1 MNGSRHIATMTARPC
16 VLLASRVISAIG
28 SATRTVRTVALSAP
42 TLLVAL
48 MLFALSGSFSA
59 LGAQTPPPPPPDT
72 LLKKPFPR
80 SLPVLLDSIKRP
92 KTKTDS
98 LAQSK
103 LRIDKTLILWDPPDS
118 TMQELMNRK
127 GYRQVHYQGDQ
138 VRFDSKSGVLKLYGA
153 PAAVERDQTMIVS
166 DTIIYNDSTKR
177 VLGLGDSVT
186 LRDPSKKDA
195 DDVVVHGRIDYDLNS
210 QSGVIGSFATSVESG
225 GQRLY
230 LEAKGG
236 DIYADTLVAGRH
248 VVFARDGSFTYCDL
262 EEPHFH
268 FATKEMKFVSDNIMV
283 ARPGILYIGEV
294 PVFWIPFFFQ
304 DVRSGRRSGL
314 LTPSFGIAE
323 LLRNSPSYRRQL
335 NNLGYFFALNDY
347 MDAELA
353 FDWRS
358 GANGSPSDPGF
369 VRTNFE
375 YRYRWITRFVNGRF
389 AVERTALN
397 TGSNNLAITWNHSQ
411 DFSRQTRLTS
421 NINWVQQ
428 TQIQQQT
435 TTNAIAATATILSQL
450 NYQTKI
456 GPASLQIGGTRRQYP
471 GRTQVETDFPSLSLT
486 TAPLAAGEFGWTP
499 SGRLAI
505 ASASGL
511 DQGLQFPFVYS
522 PRPGGGSDSAR
533 IKASRRTIDAGL
545 ESPIKIFGFNWQN
558 SFVLRD
564 QFYDYPEQR
573 TIINVNNP
581 ADSATRIFARTFQTN
596 FDWNTSFNLP
606 RFLTGTWNIS
616 PNISLNNV
624 DPQGGLFVRTERS
637 GGEWVGQ
644 SKRPSYSISTSP
656 TFYAQF
662 PGIGPIVRF
671 RHSISPSL
679 TYSYSPASNVS
690 DAFLAALGR
699 TRTGYLGALAQNRLG
714 MSLATNLEA
723 KLRTKADTTPDAL
736 AQKIQLLTL
745 TFSSLTW
752 DFIRADTAGTGL
764 VEPTFSLSA
773 RSDLIPNLDFHT
785 TYSLFQGD
793 PLSDTATFKPFLSDV
808 GATFSLT
815 GKSAILAVIG
825 RLFGGRGS
833 LDDAATGLGRKSNV
847 ADDVIAAQRAQM
859 SAAGSRRR
867 NPGLNVPTSRGW
879 SLNLNYNSSRQRPP
893 RGGTIVKNDPTA
905 LCEGQKPL
913 GQAAYDI
920 CVLNALQAPP
930 AGTSTNGY
938 AIGAPTFLSPPT
950 QNVTSNLTFNVTEN
964 WSAQWSTSYDIVRKR
979 FASQQVGLQRQ
990 LHDWTTTFSFNQ
1002 TPNGAFSF
1010 NFFIA
1015 LKAQPALKFNYDKS
1029 TYRTSGGF

>member
-1 MNGSRHIATMTARPC
+1 MKLVRHIMTMTARPA
-16 VLLASRVISAIG
+16 VVFAAMLGLALCG
-28 SATRTVRTVALSAP
+28 P
-42 TLLVAL
+42 
-48 MLFALSGSFSA
+48 FSS
-59 LGAQTPPPPPPDT
+59 LHAQTPPPPPPPDSVR
-72 LLKKPFPR
+72 KVEPR
-80 SLPVLLDSIKRP
+80 SLPVVNDTTRRP
-92 KTKTDS
+92 RTRADS
-98 LAQSK
+98 LAQSR
-103 LRIDKTLILWDPPDS
+103 LRMDRTLIIWDPPDS
-118 TMQELMNRK
+118 TMQELDARK
-127 GYRQVHYQGDQ
+127 GYRKVRYQGDH
-138 VRFDSKSGVLKLYGA
+138 VRFDSRSGILKLYGD

-210 QSGVIGSFATSVESG
+210 QSGAIGSFATSVESG
-225 GQRLY
+225 GQRLF

-236 DIYADTLVAGRH
+236 DIYTDTLVAGRH
-248 VVFARDGSFTYCDL
+248 EVYARDGSFTYCDL
-262 EEPHFH
+262 NEPHFH
-268 FATKEMKFVSDNIMV
+268 FTTKEMKFVSDNIMV

-347 MDAELA
+347 MDAELS

-358 GANGSPSDPGF
+358 GANGSFSDPGF
-369 VRTNFE
+369 LRTNVD

-389 AVERTALN
+389 SVERTALN

-421 NINWVQQ
+421 NLNWVQQ

-456 GPASLQIGGTRRQYP
+456 GPASIQLGGTRRQYP
-471 GRTQVETDFPSLSLT
+471 GRTQVETDFPSLSIST
-486 TAPLAAGEFGWTP
+486 PPLGGERFGWTP
-499 SGRLAI
+499 GGRI
-505 ASASGL
+505 AVSSASGL
-511 DQGLQFPFVYS
+511 DQGLQYPFVFS
-522 PRPGGGSDSAR
+522 SRPGGGTDSSR
-533 IKASRRTIDAGL
+533 IKASRRRIDASF
-545 ESPIKIFGFNWQN
+545 ESPIKILAFNWQN
-558 SFVLRD
+558 SFVFRD
-564 QFYDYPEQR
+564 EFNDYPEQR
-573 TIINVNNP
+573 TILNVNNP

-606 RFLTGTWNIS
+606 RFLTGTWNVS

-624 DPQGGLFVRTERS
+624 DPAGGLFVRTERS
-637 GGEWVGQ
+637 GGQWVGQ
-644 SKRPSYSISTSP
+644 NKRPSYSISASP

-662 PGIGPIVRF
+662 PGLGPVARF
-671 RHSISPSL
+671 RHSIAPSF

-714 MSLATNLEA
+714 VSLSSNLEA
-723 KLRTKADTTPDAL
+723 KLRTKTDTTPDAL
-736 AQKIQLLTL
+736 AKKIQVLAL

-764 VEPTFSLSA
+764 VEPTFSISA
-773 RSDLIPNLDFHT
+773 RSDLVPNLDFHT

-793 PLSDTATFKPFLSDV
+793 ALSDTASLKPYLTDV
-808 GATFSLT
+808 GATFSLN

-825 RLFGGRGS
+825 RLFGGGGS
-833 LDDAATGLGRKSNV
+833 LDDAVSGTAHKPNV
-847 ADDVIAAQRAQM
+847 ADDVIASQRAQM

-867 NPGLNVPTSRGW
+867 NPSLNVPVGAGW
-879 SLNLNYNSSRQRPP
+879 SLNLNYNSTRQRPP
-893 RGGTIVKNDPTA
+893 RGGTTIVNNPAA
-905 LCEGQKPL
+905 LCEGQRPL
-913 GQAAYDI
+913 GVAAYDI

-930 AGTSTNGY
+930 AGTSTNSY
-938 AIGAPTFLSPPT
+938 AIGAPTFISPPT
-950 QNVTSNLTFNVTEN
+950 RNVTSNLTFNVTEN
-964 WSAQWSTSYDIVRKR
+964 WSAQWSTSYDLVRKR